1 MTHTTL
7 IETGLNLMLIGW
19 LLFLGFILGNAFV
32 EYIEHKADQAA
43 KKRNGVIR
51 FADDAR
57 AKLAGYCSSWSG
69 EASRPFSVLFRG
81 RAR

>member
-43 KKRNGVIR
+43 KKRNQKDKG
-51 FADDAR
+51 DDA
-57 AKLAGYCSSWSG
+57 K
-69 EASRPFSVLFRG
+69 
-81 RAR
+81 